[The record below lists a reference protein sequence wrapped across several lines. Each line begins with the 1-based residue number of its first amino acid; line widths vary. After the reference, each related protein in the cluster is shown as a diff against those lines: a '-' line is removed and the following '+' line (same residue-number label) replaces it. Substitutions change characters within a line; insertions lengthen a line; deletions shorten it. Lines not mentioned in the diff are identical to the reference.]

1 MRSSVAKLGYAVA
14 VLVAASYA
22 LVTLRGPQG
31 VPALIERQ
39 NQIRTLEKQNA
50 DLAREIEFRRERIQ
64 RLQEDESEQELE
76 IRQRLK
82 LVRPG
87 EKVFILQD
95 PVAQRSPRLIRNPH
109 CAPAGPPAP
118 RIVIGF
124 RATTAGP
131 LRLDR
136 RHRYLGAGR
145 VGRTRPLRDRAARP
159 DR

>member
-1 MRSSVAKLGYAVA
+1 MRSSVAKLGYVVA
-14 VLVAASYA
+14 VLLAASYA

-39 NQIRTLEKQNA
+39 NQIRTLEKQNT
-50 DLAREIEFRRERIQ
+50 DLQREIEFRRERIQ

-95 PVAQRSPRLIRNPH
+95 PVAQKKS
-109 CAPAGPPAP
+109 
-118 RIVIGF
+118 
-124 RATTAGP
+124 ATNHP
-131 LRLDR
+131 
-136 RHRYLGAGR
+136 
-145 VGRTRPLRDRAARP
+145 
-159 DR
+159 

>member
-39 NQIRTLEKQNA
+39 NQIRTLEKQNT
-50 DLAREIEFRRERIQ
+50 DLEREIEFRRERIQ
-64 RLQEDESEQELE
+64 RLQQDESEQELE

-95 PVAQRSPRLIRNPH
+95 SVAQKKKSAANP
-109 CAPAGPPAP
+109 
-118 RIVIGF
+118 
-124 RATTAGP
+124 
-131 LRLDR
+131 
-136 RHRYLGAGR
+136 
-145 VGRTRPLRDRAARP
+145 
-159 DR
+159 

>member
-87 EKVFILQD
+87 EKVFILQEH
-95 PVAQRSPRLIRNPH
+95 VAQKKSATNP
-109 CAPAGPPAP
+109 
-118 RIVIGF
+118 
-124 RATTAGP
+124 
-131 LRLDR
+131 
-136 RHRYLGAGR
+136 
-145 VGRTRPLRDRAARP
+145 
-159 DR
+159 